1 MKKLFITEEE
11 KKTLLGLHITKGYK
25 TVMEQDEEILN
36 TTHDKVW
43 DYKKVGDEYYT
54 KRKTSDKWI
63 KTTGTALNAIKTKV
77 KFEPTQ
83 QQDNTEQPTQQ
94 QDNTE
99 RPTQQQD
106 NTERPTQ
113 QQDNTEQPTQQQDDT
128 KPSRT
133 IPCDTIVDAIAY
145 KGGADVSL
153 LTREKWFEYF
163 GINLED
169 TKNNGIIAALKQLRK
184 DTEQGIKKG
193 YVFKDLKL
201 PINIKSKYYGLK
213 EDGCCVYISR
223 GNIYNYDPKLNKD
236 DDIKSKAETEIR
248 ILIKDEHIKK
258 VDC

>member
-99 RPTQQQD
+99 
-106 NTERPTQ
+106 
-113 QQDNTEQPTQQQDDT
+113 QPTQQQDDT

-133 IPCDTIVDAIAY
+133 IPCDTIVDAITY

>member
-94 QDNTE
+94 QD
-99 RPTQQQD
+99 
-106 NTERPTQ
+106 
-113 QQDNTEQPTQQQDDT
+113 DT

-169 TKNNGIIAALKQLRK
+169 TKNNGIITALKQLRK

>member
-94 QDNTE
+94 QD
-99 RPTQQQD
+99 
-106 NTERPTQ
+106 
-113 QQDNTEQPTQQQDDT
+113 DT

-133 IPCDTIVDAIAY
+133 IPCDTIVDAITY

>member
-94 QDNTE
+94 
-99 RPTQQQD
+99 R
-106 NTERPTQ
+106 
-113 QQDNTEQPTQQQDDT
+113 DDT

-169 TKNNGIIAALKQLRK
+169 TKNNGIITALKQLRK

>member
-77 KFEPTQ
+77 KFE
-83 QQDNTEQPTQQ
+83 
-94 QDNTE
+94 
-99 RPTQQQD
+99 
-106 NTERPTQ
+106 PTQ